1 MTSRFMKNVDIT
13 STNGTFLYLIPFM
26 LIFLVT
32 NNEILSEKEKK
43 LRQGVNVMG
52 MSHNAYWTSWL
63 LTEFVMIALMSLNL
77 ILCGYLF

>member
-13 STNGTFLYLIPFM
+13 STNGTFFFFIPFM